1 MRLTITLSI
10 MSISSIRLSA
20 IISVRSTSVEHLIG
34 PDAELCAALLRTDLF
49 EKVQPSGFVTAIRYH
64 SPVSHRF

>member
-1 MRLTITLSI
+1 MRLTITLTI

-20 IISVRSTSVEHLIG
+20 IISVRATSVEHLIG
-34 PDAELCAALLRTDLF
+34 PDAELCAALLLTDLF
-49 EKVQPSGFVTAIRYH
+49 EKVQPSGFVTAIWCH